1 MAGGDLRHGFTMGLS
16 DLKERPAPS
25 AVILHGPINRVVRR
39 ELSGIELV
47 HFDADRTRR
56 NKAA

>member
-1 MAGGDLRHGFTMGLS
+1 MGLG
-16 DLKERPAPS
+16 DLKERLAPS